1 MNNENKNTNVG
12 TNNVTSNTTNIPSVG
27 SVPFNG
33 VSPVNQGLSEINTSP
48 VTPQIVSNPTE
59 IPEMTAPT
67 TPQIVNDPTAALKG
81 VDSSTISTTSDAPR
95 ITDTAVEATTH
106 NHEQNNAGAMV
117 NEKLKKVEVEY
128 KPPSKFKIGLMLFFF
143 VLILAFIIFLPEVTQ
158 YMSDLF
164 DKKDKTVIEITT
176 GKLVCKLD
184 STTANLDK
192 NYVRTFQ
199 FTDNKIEK
207 VTFKTTTRGDITQ
220 DEATLNELNKQCTD
234 IRDGLESL
242 NGASIECDYQ
252 DGKLVETE
260 KFDLATYDY
269 EQTSAAYTEAG
280 ADMLKFDN
288 GEDVDRVKT
297 SMLQA
302 GFSCEKMD

>member
-106 NHEQNNAGAMV
+106 NQEQNKHKGFFEFHANITIPFV
-117 NEKLKKVEVEY
+117 KFVSLPCRKIKRNKLS
-128 KPPSKFKIGLMLFFF
+128 KPYFHAKSFCF
-143 VLILAFIIFLPEVTQ
+143 
-158 YMSDLF
+158 Y
-164 DKKDKTVIEITT
+164 
-176 GKLVCKLD
+176 C
-184 STTANLDK
+184 
-192 NYVRTFQ
+192 
-199 FTDNKIEK
+199 
-207 VTFKTTTRGDITQ
+207 
-220 DEATLNELNKQCTD
+220 
-234 IRDGLESL
+234 
-242 NGASIECDYQ
+242 
-252 DGKLVETE
+252 
-260 KFDLATYDY
+260 
-269 EQTSAAYTEAG
+269 
-280 ADMLKFDN
+280 
-288 GEDVDRVKT
+288 
-297 SMLQA
+297 
-302 GFSCEKMD
+302 

>member
-128 KPPSKFKIGLMLFFF
+128 KPPSKFKIG
-143 VLILAFIIFLPEVTQ
+143 
-158 YMSDLF
+158 
-164 DKKDKTVIEITT
+164 
-176 GKLVCKLD
+176 
-184 STTANLDK
+184 
-192 NYVRTFQ
+192 
-199 FTDNKIEK
+199 
-207 VTFKTTTRGDITQ
+207 
-220 DEATLNELNKQCTD
+220 
-234 IRDGLESL
+234 
-242 NGASIECDYQ
+242 
-252 DGKLVETE
+252 
-260 KFDLATYDY
+260 
-269 EQTSAAYTEAG
+269 
-280 ADMLKFDN
+280 
-288 GEDVDRVKT
+288 
-297 SMLQA
+297 
-302 GFSCEKMD
+302 